1 MRLPNPFTPNLKVDF
16 LPEISQS
23 PRILSEVDAVLK
35 TKQLKTEVDEY
46 LKTRQPMSIFIIDLK
61 QRVLLPQHEAVSAG
75 TRYNVP
81 LINARVLYVG
91 MQAIQQL
98 QSKTTTA
105 SFGQILARCPS
116 QVSPQNKVTE
126 DRGGSE

>member
-1 MRLPNPFTPNLKVDF
+1 M
-16 LPEISQS
+16 
-23 PRILSEVDAVLK
+23 LK

-81 LINARVLYVG
+81 LINALVLYVG